1 MLYHLHDLKNAALL
15 PAHIL
20 SENMDF
26 WMSNLPETIN
36 PYRPL
41 IAASTQFIERST
53 RIFTK
58 PNFDIATVDRG
69 GIPLTIK
76 EADVM
81 AKPFC
86 HLKHFQRFYD
96 NNQRVEDDPKVLIVA
111 PLSGHFATLLRD
123 TTRAMLPHHDVYIT
137 DWVDASRIP
146 LKEGI
151 FNLQNYIDYLLDFM
165 RCLGEN
171 VHIIAVCQPSVPV
184 LAMASLLAEY
194 NEPCQ
199 PRSMTLMGGPI
210 DTRVNPGK
218 VNEFADEHSMDWFKH
233 TLITTVPSYMEGADR
248 RVCPGFLMLSG
259 FMSLNLQRHKEAGL
273 KLFEHLVRGD
283 DEEAEAHKRF
293 YDEYRSVLDMPEDYY
308 LDSIRVAFKEHSL
321 PRGILNWRGY
331 VIDPRKIKNT
341 ALMTVEGELDDI
353 SCPGQTLAAHDLC
366 SSLPQSMKF
375 QHLQK
380 EVGHYGIFNG
390 RRWRT
395 IIQPKIAEMIAAFN
409 D

>member
-53 RIFTK
+53 RVFTK
-58 PNFDIATVDRG
+58 PNFDIATVDREG
-69 GIPLTIK
+69 TLLTIK
-76 EADVM
+76 ESDVM
-81 AKPFC
+81 TKPFC
-86 HLKHFQRFYD
+86 HLKHFQRFYN
-96 NNQRVEDDPKVLIVA
+96 NNQQVDGDPKVLIVA

-123 TTRAMLPHHDVYIT
+123 TTRAMLPYHDVYIT
-137 DWVDASRIP
+137 DWVDASRVP
-146 LKEGI
+146 LKEGT

-165 RCLGEN
+165 RYLGEN
-171 VHIIAVCQPSVPV
+171 VHVIAVCQPSVPV

-199 PRSMTLMGGPI
+199 PRTMTLMGGPI
-210 DTRVNPGK
+210 DTRINPGK

-233 TLITTVPSYMEGADR
+233 NLITTVPSYMEGADR

-308 LDSIRVAFKEHSL
+308 LDRERVS
-321 PRGILNWRGY
+321 
-331 VIDPRKIKNT
+331 
-341 ALMTVEGELDDI
+341 
-353 SCPGQTLAAHDLC
+353 
-366 SSLPQSMKF
+366 
-375 QHLQK
+375 
-380 EVGHYGIFNG
+380 
-390 RRWRT
+390 T
-395 IIQPKIAEMIAAFN
+395 IISYGLEKLNGKAK
-409 D
+409 DT